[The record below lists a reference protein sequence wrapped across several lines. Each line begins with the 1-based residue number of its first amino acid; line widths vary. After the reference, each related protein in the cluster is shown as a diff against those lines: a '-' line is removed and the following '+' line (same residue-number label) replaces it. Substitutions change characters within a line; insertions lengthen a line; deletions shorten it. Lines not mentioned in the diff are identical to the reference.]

1 MKHFSTA
8 LAALA
13 ALAAIAPFQA
23 PAASTADFASLDGFI
38 QKTKQATALA
48 SGTAV
53 AVVKDGRIV
62 YEGYFGFSDIQARTP
77 VTGDTVF
84 YIASATKPFFALN
97 ALLKEEAGQLDTH
110 MSLQR
115 MFPQA
120 RFAGV
125 DAGSVTIK
133 DLLIHS
139 SGVDNQPLVWATAYS
154 GMHDAQSRLALIAAS
169 YPDAQ
174 AARGT
179 FKYSNVGYNILS
191 VWLDQ
196 RLSLPWQEQLESAI
210 FRPLSMQHTSA
221 YVSKAQAAGW
231 TLAAPYSFASAQ
243 PDQPLHLVK
252 SDATMH
258 AAGGIVSTAPDLA
271 RFLTAQLSTDG
282 GAAISRTAIARSH
295 EPQIALDS
303 QYLDFPR
310 AGYAWGWYT
319 GQYKGRRMLHH
330 FGGFAGFHAHLSF
343 MPDENIALVVLN
355 NEDVLGAQLTN
366 LIADYVYGVLLQQPD
381 VEPKLS
387 RRFDELQT
395 KARQMR
401 LAAAEHR
408 QAVQARAWRLSRP
421 REDYAGTYSNELLG
435 DMTVQWNDDQQ
446 MLVRWG
452 RLAAVAT
459 AGEQQD
465 RVRVEFSPNSGQ
477 LLDFTVQDGTIHS
490 ISFERMVFR
499 SGR

>member
-1 MKHFSTA
+1 MKHFATA
-8 LAALA
+8 LAALVA
-13 ALAAIAPFQA
+13 TAPFQA
-23 PAASTADFASLDGFI
+23 PAASAPDFTPLDGFI
-38 QKTKQATALA
+38 RKTKQATALA

-84 YIASATKPFFALN
+84 YLASATKPFFALN

-120 RFAGV
+120 RFAGM

-133 DLLIHS
+133 DLLVHS

-210 FRPLSMQHTSA
+210 FRPLSMRHTSA

-231 TLAAPYSFASAQ
+231 TLAAPYSLASAQ
-243 PDQPLHLVK
+243 PSQPLYLVK

-282 GAAISRTAIARSH
+282 DAAIARTAIAKSH
-295 EPQIALDS
+295 EPQVALDS

-366 LIADYVYGVLLQQPD
+366 LIADYVYGVLLQEPD
-381 VEPKLS
+381 VESKLS

-395 KARQMR
+395 KTRQMR

-408 QAVQARAWRLSRP
+408 KAVQARAWRLSRP
-421 REDYAGTYSNELLG
+421 REDYAGTYSNQLLG
-435 DMTVQWNDDQQ
+435 DMTVQLNDGQQ
-446 MLVRWG
+446 MLIRWG

-465 RVRVEFSPNSGQ
+465 CVRVEFSPNSGQ
-477 LLDFTVQDGTIHS
+477 LLDFTVQDGAVHS
-490 ISFERMVFR
+490 ISFERMVFKKER
-499 SGR
+499 